1 MSFRKRW
8 METKNGHMSLYS
20 CNLNLRRAKLLI
32 TSHDF
37 PQFYLRFFQ
46 MKYSMKKS
54 NRCSDFP
61 LRNDLHEKKAAISV
75 RMFTFTLRYIL
86 LQVVFETQWFLNIKI
101 LYTFYRIYF
110 FLHCPYLRRKQTH
123 T

>member
-20 CNLNLRRAKLLI
+20 FNLNLRRAKLLI

-54 NRCSDFP
+54 NRCSDSA

-86 LQVVFETQWFLNIKI
+86 LQVVFETQLFLNIKI
-101 LYTFYRIYF
+101 LYTFFRIF
-110 FLHCPYLRRKQTH
+110 FFCTVHI
-123 T
+123 

>member
-1 MSFRKRW
+1 MISSFYRVEEIEMSFRKRW
-8 METKNGHMSLYS
+8 MATKNGHMSLYS

-61 LRNDLHEKKAAISV
+61 LRYDLHDKKAAISV
-75 RMFTFTLRYIL
+75 RMFTFLLRY
-86 LQVVFETQWFLNIKI
+86 FFATSCFLNTMI
-101 LYTFYRIYF
+101 
-110 FLHCPYLRRKQTH
+110 P
-123 T
+123 

>member
-1 MSFRKRW
+1 MISSLYRVEEIEMSFRKRW
-8 METKNGHMSLYS
+8 MATKNGHMSLYS

-61 LRNDLHEKKAAISV
+61 LRYDLHEKKAAISV
-75 RMFTFTLRYIL
+75 RMFTFILRYI
-86 LQVVFETQWFLNIKI
+86 FATSCFLNKTI
-101 LYTFYRIYF
+101 L
-110 FLHCPYLRRKQTH
+110 
-123 T
+123 